1 MPEKWT
7 GEVVGIM
14 HNARITNTKLA
25 EELGVTK
32 SYIGMVLN
40 GHRAPEGAEEKFRSA
55 IDRII
60 IAQQADQ
67 AG

>member
-7 GEVVGIM
+7 GEVVGLM
-14 HNARITNTKLA
+14 HNARITYTELA
-25 EELGVTK
+25 KELGVTK
-32 SYIGMVLN
+32 SYVGMVLN

-55 IDRII
+55 FDRIVT
-60 IAQQADQ
+60 ARQPDQ

>member
-7 GEVVGIM
+7 GEIVGIM
-14 HNARITNTKLA
+14 HNARITNTELA

-32 SYIGMVLN
+32 AYVGMVLN
-40 GHRAPEGAEEKFRSA
+40 GHRAPEGAEEKFRA
-55 IDRII
+55 ALDRIMT
-60 IAQQADQ
+60 AK